1 MAILRIRDSNGNIQE
16 IIAIKGEKGD
26 KGDTGAKGEKGD
38 KGDSYILTP
47 DDKTEIANQISAS
60 GQVLPSVTADDNGKF
75 LQVIDGAWG
84 AVAVTDAEGVEY

>member
-16 IIAIKGEKGD
+16 ILAIKGE

-60 GQVLPSVTADDNGKF
+60 AQVLPSVTADDNGKF

>member
-16 IIAIKGEKGD
+16 ILAI
-26 KGDTGAKGEKGD
+26 

-60 GQVLPSVTADDNGKF
+60 AQVLPSVTADDNGKF

>member
-16 IIAIKGEKGD
+16 ILAI
-26 KGDTGAKGEKGD
+26 KGEKGD